1 MSRLRLSD
9 IKISKS
15 FANTVPKEKKM
26 EECRKVWREQ
36 HRQDRYI
43 VVNKDNVLVDGYI
56 QYLVLKDAGIEDIEY
71 RISDVKRKCW
81 KRKAFNEDAT
91 YRNEPTTYV
100 YGVHFHPNS
109 GTFSKEYVWRIPK
122 TWAELGWEDDLNIGD
137 EIRVYSGKWITTAI
151 VTRIERLDKC
161 PVDTPVKRV
170 IRKIE

>member
-1 MSRLRLSD
+1 MSKLRLSD

-71 RISDVKRKCW
+71 RDRQYPVI
-81 KRKAFNEDAT
+81 
-91 YRNEPTTYV
+91 
-100 YGVHFHPNS
+100 
-109 GTFSKEYVWRIPK
+109 I
-122 TWAELGWEDDLNIGD
+122 
-137 EIRVYSGKWITTAI
+137 TAI
-151 VTRIERLDKC
+151 VKKE
-161 PVDTPVKRV
+161 
-170 IRKIE
+170 